1 MSISKSEPGAAVSV
15 RATDQA
21 RQVGFAEDSS
31 QQRRRRIDAQH
42 GAVERQAKP
51 PHVALFRIVQ
61 LNKKNRSSTTI
72 NERKNSAK
80 PDPACFFFQTWTS
93 LWGTYLNMGYTP
105 HYWVFT
111 SLWGIYLTMEHILD
125 TFNDF

>member
-80 PDPACFFFQTWTS
+80 PDPACFFFSNMDIVMGHIPQYGVYTS
-93 LWGTYLNMGYTP
+93 LL
-105 HYWVFT
+105 
-111 SLWGIYLTMEHILD
+111 GIYLIMGYISHYGAHT
-125 TFNDF
+125 